1 MMLILINQW
10 LLNLIVSMTKTL
22 NGQNSSSQNFY
33 PTFPPFPPFKA
44 ISKTWHNQCM
54 FSSLIPSFLFQTFQI
69 SSDPTPVVIS

>member
-44 ISKTWHNQCM
+44 ISKNLTQSMHV
-54 FSSLIPSFLFQTFQI
+54 FLFNPFFFI
-69 SSDPTPVVIS
+69 SNFSNFF